1 MKKITTRAWLT
12 ATILLSALLTTA
24 QITITSDNVPVPGT
38 NVLKG
43 IDNLPVGLDPGTPG
57 PGKTWDFSPLISE
70 DIISYSYVTPLATP
84 YPGYYPDANL
94 AVHTSD
100 TAYSYLYYD
109 GDVFEMEGIVMY
121 YQGESYAFD
130 YTPDLVLLNF
140 PFSYGDEISQDYY
153 FEWIYADNED
163 SVKFKDYVTKSL
175 EADAYGTVT
184 LPVGSFEAIR
194 AKVTQV
200 NKDSMWAQLLGN
212 WTLISTTVTTSNYY
226 EWYTDD
232 PDVDISLV
240 SFIYDESWS
249 TLESAEFF
257 RESFVGTGPE
267 ISKADFTI
275 YPNPASE
282 SISIEKTGK
291 PEGRFQ
297 IVNSAGQIVIEQE
310 MTSNKEE
317 VNLGW
322 MNAGLYL
329 CRFLD
334 EGSGNI
340 YQEKIVVR

>member
-1 MKKITTRAWLT
+1 MKKITIRTCLS
-12 ATILLSALLTTA
+12 ATILLSSILSIA

-38 NVLKG
+38 SVVKG
-43 IDNLPVGLDPGTPG
+43 IDNLPAGLDPGTPG

-70 DIISYSYVTPLATP
+70 DIITYSYVTPMATP
-84 YPGYYPDANL
+84 YPEYYPDANL
-94 AVHTSD
+94 AVHTTD
-100 TAYSYLYYD
+100 TAYSYMYYD
-109 GDVFEMEGIVMY
+109 ADVFEMEGLVMY

-130 YTPDLVLLNF
+130 YSPNLILLDF
-140 PFSYGDEISQDYY
+140 PFSYGDEISQEYY
-153 FEWIYADNED
+153 FEWIYANNED
-163 SVKFKDYVTKSL
+163 SVRFKEHVTKSL

-212 WTLISTTVTTSNYY
+212 WTLISITVTTSNYY

-240 SFIYDESWS
+240 TFIYDESWS
-249 TLESAEFF
+249 TLESAQYF

-267 ISKADFTI
+267 ISNTDFI
-275 YPNPASE
+275 VYPNPASE
-282 SISIEKTGK
+282 TISIEKAGK
-291 PEGRFQ
+291 PGGRLL
-297 IVNSAGQIVIEQE
+297 IVNSSGQIVIEQE

-317 VNLGW
+317 INLGK

-329 CRFLD
+329 CRYLD
-334 EGSGNI
+334 KGSGNI
-340 YQEKIVVR
+340 YQEKIIVR